1 MYKGKDKRPGDSVAP
16 GDVYEYK
23 WEIKEEAGPAQGD
36 DACIPWPFHSH
47 AEYPD
52 KEINAGLVG
61 VLLVCRKG
69 KSRKAKQG
77 SLSHSLSLCGV
88 DGGEGVKE
96 ERKGEISST
105 RVWMNSMVIMVPL
118 RGDDFIHE

>member
-69 KSRKAKQG
+69 KSRKAK
-77 SLSHSLSLCGV
+77 
-88 DGGEGVKE
+88 
-96 ERKGEISST
+96 
-105 RVWMNSMVIMVPL
+105 
-118 RGDDFIHE
+118 